1 MDRLIELQPDFWQ
14 AALETLYM
22 TSVALVMGGILGMAW
37 GVMLYVSRPGGIMPN
52 RAVSGIVNT
61 IINFFRPIP
70 FVIFI
75 AAISQPLA
83 RLIIGTGI
91 GTNAGA
97 FAIGLAASFAIG
109 RIVEQHLV
117 SVPKG
122 VIEAARSMGAG
133 PWRILFT
140 VAIPEALGPLILGYT
155 FVVVALI
162 DMTAMAGLIGGGGLG
177 AFAQIYGFRQFE
189 PVVMWAAIFL
199 IVAFVHLVQLLGNR
213 LARRVM
219 RR

>member
-1 MDRLIELQPDFWQ
+1 MDRLNELWPEFWA

-22 TSVALVMGGILGMAW
+22 ASFALVLGGILGLAI
-37 GVMLYVSRPGGIMPN
+37 GIILYVTRPGGLLQN
-52 RAVSGIVNT
+52 RVVSVLVNLGV
-61 IINFFRPIP
+61 NFFRPIP
-70 FVIFI
+70 FVIFM
-75 AAISQPLA
+75 AVAQPFA
-83 RLIIGTGI
+83 RLVVGSGI
-91 GTNAGA
+91 GTTAGA
-97 FAIGLAASFAIG
+97 FIIGLAAAFAIG

-117 SVPKG
+117 SVSPG

-140 VAIPEALGPLILGYT
+140 VAIPESLGPLILGYT
-155 FVVVALI
+155 FIVVALI

-189 PVVMWAAIFL
+189 PIVMWAAIIL
-199 IVAFVHLVQLLGNR
+199 IVVFVHLVQLLGTR
-213 LARRVM
+213 LARRIM

>member
-1 MDRLIELQPDFWQ
+1 MDRLNELWPEFWK

-22 TSVALVMGGILGMAW
+22 ASFALVLGGILGLAI
-37 GVMLYVSRPGGIMPN
+37 GIILYVTRDGGLLQN
-52 RAVSGIVNT
+52 RVVSVIVNLGV
-61 IINFFRPIP
+61 NFFRPIP
-70 FVIFI
+70 FVIFM
-75 AAISQPLA
+75 AVAQPFA
-83 RLIIGTGI
+83 RLVVGSGI
-91 GTNAGA
+91 GTTAGA
-97 FAIGLAASFAIG
+97 FIIGLAAAFAIG

-117 SVPKG
+117 SVSPG
-122 VIEAARSMGAG
+122 VIEAARAMGAG

-140 VAIPEALGPLILGYT
+140 VAIPESLGPLILGYT
-155 FVVVALI
+155 FIVVALI

-189 PVVMWAAIFL
+189 PIVMWAAIIL
-199 IVAFVHLVQLLGNR
+199 IVVFVHLVQLLGTR

>member
-1 MDRLIELQPDFWQ
+1 MDRLIELWPEFSD

-22 TSVALVMGGILGMAW
+22 TTFALVLAGVLGTLIGIG
-37 GVMLYVSRPGGIMPN
+37 LYATRVGGIMQN
-52 RAVSGIVNT
+52 RLINGVLELLV
-61 IINFFRPIP
+61 NFFRPIP

-75 AAISQPLA
+75 AVLQPVTRA
-83 RLIIGTGI
+83 VIGIGI
-91 GTNAGA
+91 GTTAGA
-97 FAIGLAASFAIG
+97 FAIGIAAAFAIG

-117 SVPKG
+117 SVSPG

-140 VAIPEALGPLILGYT
+140 VAIPESLGPLILGYT
-155 FVVVALI
+155 FIVVALI

-177 AFAQIYGFRQFE
+177 AFAQIYGFRKFE
-189 PVVMWAAIFL
+189 PVVMWAAIVL
-199 IVAFVHLVQLLGNR
+199 IVVFVHLVQLLGTK
-213 LARRVM
+213 LARKAM

>member
-1 MDRLIELQPDFWQ
+1 MDRLIELGPEFWA

-22 TSVALVMGGILGMAW
+22 TSFALVLGGVLGLLI
-37 GVMLYVSRPGGIMPN
+37 GIILYVTRRGGLLQN
-52 RAVSGIVNT
+52 AVVSMIANLAV
-61 IINFFRPIP
+61 NFFRPIP
-70 FVIFI
+70 FVIFM
-75 AAISQPLA
+75 AVAQPFA
-83 RLIIGTGI
+83 RAVVGVGI
-91 GTNAGA
+91 GTTAGA
-97 FAIGLAASFAIG
+97 FIIGLAAAFAIG

-117 SVPKG
+117 SVSPG

-140 VAIPEALGPLILGYT
+140 VAIPESLGPLILGYT
-155 FVVVALI
+155 FIVVALI

-189 PVVMWAAIFL
+189 PVVMWAAIVL
-199 IVAFVHLVQLLGNR
+199 IVVFVHFVQLLGTT
-213 LARRVM
+213 LARKIM

>member
-1 MDRLIELQPDFWQ
+1 MDRLNELWPEFWK

-22 TSVALVMGGILGMAW
+22 TSFALLLAGVLGLVI
-37 GVMLYVSRPGGIMPN
+37 GVLLYVTRPGGLLQN
-52 RAVSGIVNT
+52 RVIAALLNFVV
-61 IINFFRPIP
+61 NFFRPIP
-70 FVIFI
+70 FVIFM
-75 AAISQPLA
+75 AVAQPLA
-83 RLIIGTGI
+83 RVVVGVGI
-91 GTNAGA
+91 GTTAGA
-97 FAIGLAASFAIG
+97 FIIGLAASFAIG

-117 SVPKG
+117 SVSPG

-140 VAIPEALGPLILGYT
+140 VAIPESLGPLILGYT
-155 FVVVALI
+155 FIVVALI

-189 PVVMWAAIFL
+189 PVVMWAAIIL
-199 IVAFVHLVQLLGNR
+199 IVAFVHLVQLLGTR
-213 LARRVM
+213 LARKVM

>member
-1 MDRLIELQPDFWQ
+1 MDRLIELGPEFWQ

-22 TSVALVMGGILGMAW
+22 TSFALVLGGVLGLVI
-37 GVMLYVSRPGGIMPN
+37 GIILYVTRPGGLVQNAFVSTIAN
-52 RAVSGIVNT
+52 LAV
-61 IINFFRPIP
+61 NFFRPIP
-70 FVIFI
+70 FVIFM
-75 AAISQPLA
+75 AVAQPFA
-83 RLIIGTGI
+83 RAVVGVGI
-91 GTNAGA
+91 GTAAGA
-97 FAIGLAASFAIG
+97 FIIGLAAAFAIG

-117 SVPKG
+117 SVSPG

-140 VAIPEALGPLILGYT
+140 VAIPESLGPLILGYT
-155 FVVVALI
+155 FIVVALI

-189 PVVMWAAIFL
+189 PVVMWAAIVL
-199 IVAFVHLVQLLGNR
+199 IVVFVHFVQLLGTK
-213 LARRVM
+213 LARRIM